1 MYITRY
7 KIKQEVKRKMKIE
20 KDIPMPVRNKTREL
34 ASKMEVND
42 SVLFKTRSQGC
53 YLIVNLKKLG
63 FHGRCRK
70 VDDGFRVWR
79 VK

>member
-1 MYITRY
+1 
-7 KIKQEVKRKMKIE
+7 MKIE